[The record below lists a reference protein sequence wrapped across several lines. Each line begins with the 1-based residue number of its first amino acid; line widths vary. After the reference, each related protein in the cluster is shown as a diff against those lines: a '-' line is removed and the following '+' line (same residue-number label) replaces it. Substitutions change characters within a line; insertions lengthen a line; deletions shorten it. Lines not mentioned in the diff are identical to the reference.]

1 VVPEAKQACSSFKVS
16 LKDETGF
23 IVVRKLWQARQSGQV
38 RHRRPIVQILGK
50 RLAAN
55 EVFWCN

>member
-23 IVVRKLWQARQSGQV
+23 IVVRKLWQACHSGQV
-38 RHRRPIVQILGK
+38 RNRRPIVQILGK
-50 RLAAN
+50 HL
-55 EVFWCN
+55 VSI